1 MDNEAT
7 RLINDETTQN
17 EQVISSPQPMPEA
30 PKSKSSKKGNTIAAA
45 AGGFV
50 AGAAVGVGAS
60 AAASNSV
67 EEVPVTEDAN
77 NEKEQEVVTPAPEEA
92 ILANDEGIR
101 VAHVEGNNFNEAFAQ
116 ARAQVGPGGVF
127 EYDGRL
133 YGTYTSDEW
142 EQMSSEERAEYQ
154 NRVNEVAPSH
164 HNSSSNSTQP
174 IELVE
179 NAEHTPNVV
188 PANAEMIAVEP
199 VDNEIRILGVEAV
212 TDGNGN
218 IMNVALVENSG
229 DQALLVDVDNNGT
242 IDVMLHDDN
251 NDGQIQEQEIHDIS
265 QAGLNITDLEQA
277 HAAQQGDVFYA
288 ANDDMPDYINDA
300 DSIMSV

>member
-17 EQVISSPQPMPEA
+17 DQVISSPQPMPEA
-30 PKSKSSKKGNTIAAA
+30 PKSKSSKKGSTIAAA

-50 AGAAVGVGAS
+50 AGAGVGVGAS

-67 EEVPVTEDAN
+67 EEVPVTDDAN
-77 NEKEQEVVTPAPEEA
+77 NEKEQEVATPAPEDA

-101 VAHVEGNNFNEAFAQ
+101 VAHVEGDNFNEAFAQ
-116 ARAQVGPGGVF
+116 ARAQVGAGGVF
-127 EYDGRL
+127 EYHGRL

-142 EQMSSEERAEYQ
+142 EQMTSEERAEYQ

-164 HNSSSNSTQP
+164 HTSSSSSTQP
-174 IELVE
+174 IEAVE
-179 NAEHTPNVV
+179 NAEPTPNVV

-212 TDGNGN
+212 SDGNGN

>member
-17 EQVISSPQPMPEA
+17 EQVISSPQPTPET
-30 PKSKSSKKGNTIAAA
+30 PKSKFSKKGSTIAAA
-45 AGGFV
+45 AGVFV

-77 NEKEQEVVTPAPEEA
+77 NEKEQGVVTPAPEEA

-101 VAHVEGNNFNEAFAQ
+101 VAHVEGDNFNEAFAQ
-116 ARAQVGPGGVF
+116 ARAQVGAGGVF

-164 HNSSSNSTQP
+164 HTTSSNSTQP
-174 IELVE
+174 IEVVE
-179 NAEHTPNVV
+179 NDESTPNVV
-188 PANAEMIAVEP
+188 PANAEMIAAEP

-212 TDGNGN
+212 SDGNGN

-265 QAGLNITDLEQA
+265 QAGLNIADLEQA